1 MSTESLAQALH
12 AAERGW
18 LIEQGYRDHL
28 FVHKKMP
35 ELASIGLEDTF
46 CGICRFVEASHSP
59 LMVEWPDLDADQ
71 KSRYRALAAVQGGAV
86 APSAEAAWGGESLDV
101 LYEAGEFHDMA
112 RVKRSGANDP
122 RPTWPELPDESRLP
136 LLAALRVAYV
146 RGYEAGA
153 ARSEAVV
160 QAALVRVA
168 DLERELAQEPP
179 NGTLTRRELLALMD
193 RMTLVDL
200 VRVCGRLGF
209 HVSTTIDGEAHP
221 MPKGVWLS
229 LEDAAMVV
237 DWDIPTGTLFVDE
250 NRIKGHIRAALA
262 QSTAEGAS

>member
-12 AAERGW
+12 AAERKFWRDAGEAEPYPW
-18 LIEQGYRDHL
+18 DELPEQLR
-28 FVHKKMP
+28 
-35 ELASIGLEDTF
+35 A
-46 CGICRFVEASHSP
+46 
-59 LMVEWPDLDADQ
+59 
-71 KSRYRALAAVQGGAV
+71 RYRALAAVQGGA
-86 APSAEAAWGGESLDV
+86 AAQSAEEAWERAQRESADPKSPAFGLTWRHGYAA
-101 LYEAGEFHDMA
+101 
-112 RVKRSGANDP
+112 
-122 RPTWPELPDESRLP
+122 
-136 LLAALRVAYV
+136 
-146 RGYEAGA
+146 GYTAGA